1 MSQTCESSGLGT
13 ESEVVFE
20 TRREALVI
28 ARIQRVVVVPRFRRV
43 FVEVDIVAP
52 NMVMILNS

>member
-28 ARIQRVVVVPRFRRV
+28 ARIQCVVVVPRFCCV
-43 FVEVDIVAP
+43 LVEVDIVVP
-52 NMVMILNS
+52 NMVMILHS